1 MISTYKIKTTIVTHG
16 ILRSE
21 MMLKRGGFINGVS
34 THLKMKNTT
43 LLILL
48 SILTFSAC
56 GQTKIDCNEIRN
68 DKPYFADY
76 KPGKMDS
83 LISLDLQIIGN
94 CIELDSIDKKF
105 FLNPQVLAVQ
115 MLQLTNDKKEVNYG
129 NIIDYIAE
137 FKSTEQYKKGRLAF
151 EFTLKYENKVV
162 NRADSVQV
170 RQNFQN
176 MGFSDSNLNEMMT
189 VVYSDK
195 NSNLTYKEAFA
206 EFIQSKEPKKKPQP
220 TKNPDLLFGHFK
232 EIDNLNQLK
241 ENNSG
246 KTTLIYFSG
255 WGDIN
260 SRKMEEAFF
269 NEQEIQNL
277 FGEYSCFI
285 GYVDDRSAIKPEQQK
300 QFPTVPMKT
309 KGQFINE
316 IEKSLFPK
324 AYQPVILIVDS
335 NFKLVNA
342 YSYNK
347 EKQDF
352 IEFLERNKDVR

>member
-1 MISTYKIKTTIVTHG
+1 
-16 ILRSE
+16 
-21 MMLKRGGFINGVS
+21 
-34 THLKMKNTT
+34 MKNTT
-43 LLILL
+43 IGFLL

-68 DKPYFADY
+68 AKPYFADY

-83 LISLDLQIIGN
+83 LISLDLQVIGN
-94 CIELDSIDKKF
+94 CIDLDSIDKKI
-105 FLNPQVLAVQ
+105 LNPQVLAVQ
-115 MLQLTNDKKEVNYG
+115 MIQLTDENKEINYG
-129 NIIDYIAE
+129 NIIDYIDE

-151 EFTLKYENKVV
+151 EFTLNYENKVV
-162 NRADSVQV
+162 NRADSLQV

-176 MGFSDSNLNEMMT
+176 MGFSDSDLNEMMT
-189 VVYSDK
+189 VVYSDE

-220 TKNPDLLFGHFK
+220 AKNPDLLYGHFK

-241 ENNSG
+241 ENNSD
-246 KTTLIYFSG
+246 KPTLIYFTG
-255 WGDIN
+255 WADIN
-260 SRKMEEAFF
+260 GRKMEESFF
-269 NEQEIQNL
+269 NDREIQNL
-277 FGEYSCFI
+277 FDEYHCFL
-285 GYVDDRSAIKPEQQK
+285 GYADDRSAIKPEQQK
-300 QFPTVPMKT
+300 QFPNVEMKT
-309 KGQFINE
+309 KGQYINE

-335 NFKLVNA
+335 NFKLIDA

-352 IEFLERNKDVR
+352 IEFLERNKNVR